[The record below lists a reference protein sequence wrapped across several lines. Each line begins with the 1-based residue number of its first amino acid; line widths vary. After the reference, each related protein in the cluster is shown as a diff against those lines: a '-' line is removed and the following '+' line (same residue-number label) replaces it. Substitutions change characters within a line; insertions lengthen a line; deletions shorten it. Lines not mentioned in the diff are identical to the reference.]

1 VNSWPKAWRDKSE
14 CYSRSSLTVG
24 VPPFKFGDAT
34 SACPVI
40 LYNLR
45 KQERERAE
53 AHFAFPLVWVVKLRR
68 ALSHRKVRDAV
79 SSHLGQRSI
88 DAADLGTLALHEVD
102 LVGCEAH
109 GSRRMRRLGQ
119 CK

>member
-1 VNSWPKAWRDKSE
+1 M
-14 CYSRSSLTVG
+14 
-24 VPPFKFGDAT
+24 
-34 SACPVI
+34 
-40 LYNLR
+40 
-45 KQERERAE
+45 
-53 AHFAFPLVWVVKLRR
+53 RR

>member
-1 VNSWPKAWRDKSE
+1 MNSEPKAWRDKSE

-34 SACPVI
+34 CACPVI

-53 AHFAFPLVWVVKLRR
+53 AHFAFPLVWVV
-68 ALSHRKVRDAV
+68 
-79 SSHLGQRSI
+79 
-88 DAADLGTLALHEVD
+88 T
-102 LVGCEAH
+102 
-109 GSRRMRRLGQ
+109 
-119 CK
+119 